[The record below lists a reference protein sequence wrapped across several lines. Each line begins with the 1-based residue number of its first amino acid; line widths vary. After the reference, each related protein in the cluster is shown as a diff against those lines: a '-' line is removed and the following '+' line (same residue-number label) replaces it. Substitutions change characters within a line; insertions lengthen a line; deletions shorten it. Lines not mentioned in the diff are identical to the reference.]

1 MFMISL
7 ISLTINQRMWQ
18 RPAGQ
23 PALGI
28 GGQIQIGATKIGQL
42 VITPLT
48 RIYYDNIYIYVYM
61 YICIIIYIYG
71 YHYIHIYS

>member
-48 RIYYDNIYIYVYM
+48 RIYYEYIYM
-61 YICIIIYIYG
+61 YICIIICIIIYIWISLYT
-71 YHYIHIYS
+71 YL

>member
-1 MFMISL
+1 MFM

-18 RPAGQ
+18 R

-48 RIYYDNIYIYVYM
+48 RIYYDNIYIYHYM
-61 YICIIIYIYG
+61 
-71 YHYIHIYS
+71 YHYIYMDISLHIYS

>member
-48 RIYYDNIYIYVYM
+48 RIYYDNIYICIYVYM
-61 YICIIIYIYG
+61 YHYIYIWISLYT
-71 YHYIHIYS
+71 YL